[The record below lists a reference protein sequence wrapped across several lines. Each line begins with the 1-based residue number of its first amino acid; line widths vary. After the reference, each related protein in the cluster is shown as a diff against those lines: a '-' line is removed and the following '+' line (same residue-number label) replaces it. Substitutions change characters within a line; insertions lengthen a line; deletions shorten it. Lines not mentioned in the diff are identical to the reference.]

1 VQRCQESGETCL
13 PQILDEDG
21 RTVQQAFTLCK
32 DSRGLFRSDA
42 ADFLSIPSAIS
53 GFGIRHIDPS
63 FAATWVVPGCA
74 ATRAAR
80 VVDGTL

>member
-1 VQRCQESGETCL
+1 VQWGQEVGKTYL
-13 PQILDEDG
+13 PQVLNED
-21 RTVQQAFTLCK
+21 RRNVQQVLTLCK
-32 DSRGLFRSDA
+32 DSRRVFRSDA
-42 ADFLSIPSAIS
+42 GDFLSIPSAIS

-63 FAATWVVPGCA
+63 FPATWVVPGCA

>member
-1 VQRCQESGETCL
+1 MQRGQESGEPCL
-13 PQILDEDG
+13 PQVLNEYR
-21 RTVQQAFTLCK
+21 RTVQQVLTLCK
-32 DSRGLFRSDA
+32 DSRRLFRSDA
-42 ADFLSIPSAIS
+42 GDFLSIPSAIS

-63 FAATWVVPGCA
+63 FPATWVVPGCA

>member
-1 VQRCQESGETCL
+1 VQWGQESGETCL
-13 PQILDEDG
+13 PQVLNEDR

-32 DSRGLFRSDA
+32 DSRRLFRSDA
-42 ADFLSIPSAIS
+42 GDFLSIPPAIS
-53 GFGIRHIDPS
+53 GFGIRHIGPS
-63 FAATWVVPGCA
+63 FPATWVVPGCA